1 MGLEARLKYTKV
13 NKDMLEAKTIVNL
26 EEDLAAL
33 EQANGRYD
41 PKIKEVETRVS
52 ADSPKS
58 TSYRPRAIRLTTR

>member
-1 MGLEARLKYTKV
+1 
-13 NKDMLEAKTIVNL
+13 MLEAKTIVNL

-52 ADSPKS
+52 ARLAKINKLQAESNQIDDEVSLLQSSLVRLPS
-58 TSYRPRAIRLTTR
+58 TC